1 MSKTTMFPNYDVVV
15 DWLEFTIKTKSVFEI
30 LYDWGF
36 EFSKVH
42 MFNSGFLHYD
52 MTYVY
57 GEKIKFLVNSKDL
70 YHAFYNPLD
79 ESEHNHELWLH
90 RDYDNTM
97 GVHVLLSGYAC
108 REIEGKIIWSE
119 LLTYVHDHA
128 KNVSRIDF
136 AFDVFDKNK
145 LSLETVR
152 WYLKRGLMVS
162 KARYSIETLKRDN
175 ATGEIVGQ
183 SVRIGS
189 SASETMIMIYDKLQ
203 ERESANYI
211 VDESINAW
219 NRLELR
225 LRRSA
230 AENLLKVWK
239 QTEYL
244 SKKYQD
250 KNVYTDPVEL
260 AIFSLNNLLAFKDP
274 KHKVKNTTERRNAT
288 WWNEFINTSE
298 KLRLSNKSIQ
308 ATIQRKKNWIQ
319 NSTLKSL
326 AMVFV
331 ADIDDINMT
340 DVNKFVLD
348 GIEKINTYNLQMIN
362 NYRLKRGA
370 SVISQNDLDTIR
382 EKINLEY
389 TNLIGT

>member
-79 ESEHNHELWLH
+79 ESEQNHELWLH

-119 LLTYVHDHA
+119 LLTYVHDYA

-136 AFDVFDKNK
+136 AFDVFDKSK

-260 AIFSLNNLLAFKDP
+260 AIFSLNNLLSFKDP

-308 ATIQRKKNWIQ
+308 ASIQRKKNWIQ

-331 ADIDDINMT
+331 ADMDDINMT
-340 DVNKFVLD
+340 DPQKFITD
-348 GIEKINTYNLQMIN
+348 GLEKINSYNLQMIN

-370 SVISQNDLDTIR
+370 SVISQNDLDSIR
-382 EKINLEY
+382 EKINLDLVD
-389 TNLIGT
+389 NC

>member
-1 MSKTTMFPNYDVVV
+1 MSKVTMFKNYDVII

-42 MFNSGFLHYD
+42 MFNSGFFHYD

-79 ESEHNHELWLH
+79 ESEDNHKLWLK

-108 REIEGKIIWSE
+108 REIEGKILWSE
-119 LLTYVHDHA
+119 LLKYVYQHS

-136 AFDVFDKNK
+136 AFDVFDNK
-145 LSLETVR
+145 ILNLETVR
-152 WYLKRGLMVS
+152 WYLKRGLLVS
-162 KARYSIETLKRDN
+162 KAKHSIETLKREND
-175 ATGEIVGQ
+175 TGKIVGQ

-211 VDESINAW
+211 IDDNITTW

-230 AENLLKVWK
+230 ALNILKIWQEK
-239 QTEYL
+239 
-244 SKKYQD
+244 D
-250 KNVYTDPVEL
+250 IDPIEL
-260 AIFSLNNLLAFKDP
+260 AVFSLNNLISFKD
-274 KHKVKNTTERRNAT
+274 KDDKDSNKSRRKNAI
-288 WWNEFINTSE
+288 WWNEFINTSK
-298 KLRLSNKSIQ
+298 KLQLSDKSIQ
-308 ATIQRKKNWIQ
+308 SSIQRKKTWIE

-348 GIEKINTYNLQMIN
+348 GIDKINTYNLQMIN
-362 NYRLKRGA
+362 NYRLERGA
-370 SVISQNDLDTIR
+370 SIISQNDLDLVR
-382 EKINLEY
+382 EKILNDLE
-389 TNLIGT
+389 LVDIC